1 MLLIVLM
8 YALFAGTFSLGK
20 VLACYSQPIF
30 LVGIRMFLAGSFLM
44 VYEFMQ
50 HGSNWRFDR
59 KHTWY
64 YVQII
69 LFTTYIPYSL
79 RFWALRSEMTAS
91 KACLLYNLSPFMTYI
106 FSYFLYSE
114 KVTIKKII
122 GLIIGFIGFLP
133 TVLPAIKSEHGQ
145 AAFLSLPEI
154 AILCSVA
161 CLSYGWIMIHRLV
174 KFHNYEATTINSMS
188 MFCGGLLALI
198 TSWLFESNLCDAII
212 LDAPFARLDEQVHRM
227 LTHRYKLPHFPFSI
241 VGRKFLE
248 RLRNFNLT
256 EVDSIASARQ
266 LKIPVLMIHSENDET
281 VPIENAHRI
290 YQEITAP
297 KELWVVSGSGH
308 ARIFTDKPH
317 EYEQRI
323 NEFLNS
329 L

>member
-20 VLACYSQPIF
+20 ILACYSQPIF

-44 VYEFMQ
+44 AYEFMQ

-59 KHTWY
+59 KHIWY

-114 KVTIKKII
+114 KVTIKKVI

-145 AAFLSLPEI
+145 AAFLSMPEI

-198 TSWLFESNLCDAII
+198 TSWLFESSEAAIEVGHVGTFLLILAVVIIVSNLLCHNLYVTLLKTYSPTFLSFASFLSPLFAALYGWLFLSEPTPWTFWATAICVLTGLAI
-212 LDAPFARLDEQVHRM
+212 FYHDELYGSASISKPA
-227 LTHRYKLPHFPFSI
+227 LT
-241 VGRKFLE
+241 
-248 RLRNFNLT
+248 
-256 EVDSIASARQ
+256 
-266 LKIPVLMIHSENDET
+266 
-281 VPIENAHRI
+281 
-290 YQEITAP
+290 QESVI
-297 KELWVVSGSGH
+297 
-308 ARIFTDKPH
+308 
-317 EYEQRI
+317 
-323 NEFLNS
+323 
-329 L
+329 